1 MFRTI
6 RFRRALT
13 TAALVATATGA
24 IALTA
29 EPAFA
34 IGPATVT
41 KSGTVLT
48 LTASPGTQDTIRIH
62 EDPTTFS
69 LRDLS
74 GLRAAAGSGCV
85 GTGTGTSDLVCSKA
99 GISRLVVNAGDFNDT
114 IGIGA
119 PANSAVTFEAFGGA
133 GNDAF
138 ALNTP
143 YSVEHGGVGN
153 DVLANTSF
161 QFPATLD
168 GGTGSDRCARGTAR
182 DVLVGCE
189 IIP

>member
-85 GTGTGTSDLVCSKA
+85 GTGTG
-99 GISRLVVNAGDFNDT
+99 N
-114 IGIGA
+114 
-119 PANSAVTFEAFGGA
+119 E
-133 GNDAF
+133 
-138 ALNTP
+138 
-143 YSVEHGGVGN
+143 
-153 DVLANTSF
+153 
-161 QFPATLD
+161 
-168 GGTGSDRCARGTAR
+168 
-182 DVLVGCE
+182 
-189 IIP
+189 

>member
-6 RFRRALT
+6 RFRHALT
-13 TAALVATATGA
+13 VGALAATATGA
-24 IALTA
+24 MALTA
-29 EPAFA
+29 DPAFA

-41 KSGTVLT
+41 KSGAVLT
-48 LTASPGTQDTIRIH
+48 LIASPGTQDTIRIH
-62 EDPTTFS
+62 EDTTPFS

-119 PANSAVTFEAFGGA
+119 PVGSAVTFEAFGGA
-133 GNDAF
+133 GDDAF
-138 ALNTP
+138 ALNTAH
-143 YSVEHGGVGN
+143 SIEHGGVGN
-153 DVLANTSF
+153 DVLANTSSR
-161 QFPATLD
+161 FPATLD
-168 GGTGSDRCARGTAR
+168 GGTGSDRCARGAAR

-189 IIP
+189 IVP

>member
-6 RFRRALT
+6 RFRHALT
-13 TAALVATATGA
+13 AAALVATATGA

-69 LRDLS
+69 MRDLS
-74 GLRAAAGSGCV
+74 GLRAGRRV
-85 GTGTGTSDLVCSKA
+85 
-99 GISRLVVNAGDFNDT
+99 RLCRHRHRN
-114 IGIGA
+114 
-119 PANSAVTFEAFGGA
+119 E
-133 GNDAF
+133 
-138 ALNTP
+138 
-143 YSVEHGGVGN
+143 
-153 DVLANTSF
+153 
-161 QFPATLD
+161 
-168 GGTGSDRCARGTAR
+168 
-182 DVLVGCE
+182 
-189 IIP
+189 

>member
-1 MFRTI
+1 MFRTT
-6 RFRRALT
+6 RFRHALT
-13 TAALVATATGA
+13 VAALAATATGA

-41 KSGTVLT
+41 KTGTVLT
-48 LTASPGTQDTIRIH
+48 LTASPGSQDFIRIN
-62 EDPTTFS
+62 EGPTTFN

-74 GLRAAAGSGCV
+74 GLRAAAGSGCT

-99 GISRLVVNAGDFNDT
+99 GISRLVVNAGDFDDN

-119 PANSAVTFEAFGGA
+119 PAGTTVTYEAFGGA

-143 YSVEHGGVGN
+143 RSIEHGGAGN
-153 DVLANTSF
+153 DVLANTSR

-189 IIP
+189 VIP

>member
-6 RFRRALT
+6 RFRRALI

-99 GISRLVVNAGDFNDT
+99 GISRLAVNAGDFNDT

-143 YSVEHGGVGN
+143 HGIEQGKI
-153 DVLANTSF
+153 
-161 QFPATLD
+161 P
-168 GGTGSDRCARGTAR
+168 TAPR
-182 DVLVGCE
+182 S
-189 IIP
+189 

>member
-48 LTASPGTQDTIRIH
+48 LTATPGTQDAIRIH

-99 GISRLVVNAGDFNDT
+99 GISPAQHPAQHRTRGRGQRRPGQHQLPVPGHSRRRHRQRPLRPRHGPRRPRRLRDHPLSGAHLGGPGSSLRRSSDT
-114 IGIGA
+114 
-119 PANSAVTFEAFGGA
+119 
-133 GNDAF
+133 
-138 ALNTP
+138 
-143 YSVEHGGVGN
+143 
-153 DVLANTSF
+153 
-161 QFPATLD
+161 
-168 GGTGSDRCARGTAR
+168 R
-182 DVLVGCE
+182 
-189 IIP
+189 